1 LLAFKQEHNKKSL
14 FKKMAQKTKNNFLFY
29 FVVIVIS
36 GVIFK
41 TVEYQTGF
49 PYNYF
54 ESSSVT
60 GFILHVSMYTMFF

>member
-1 LLAFKQEHNKKSL
+1 
-14 FKKMAQKTKNNFLFY
+14 MAQKTKNNFLFY

-54 ESSSVT
+54 ESSSLT
-60 GFILHVSMYTMFF
+60 GLILHVSMYTMVF